1 MHREVSPQHSSS
13 AIHHEV
19 SHLEIMPIEIPLTQ
33 PESVGS
39 LCVVPLRAPP
49 SRFRASPAMD
59 NRKSEGNA
67 EKVSNSAGI
76 GDICF
81 STCTTGT
88 MPSRCLDA
96 VLRQYYEP
104 PRGGGAC
111 SLSSWPASEML
122 AVSTANPHLPEGSRM
137 AGQHCPPEA
146 TQGSKHP
153 HWSSRDSYQAHA

>member
-1 MHREVSPQHSSS
+1 
-13 AIHHEV
+13 
-19 SHLEIMPIEIPLTQ
+19 
-33 PESVGS
+33 
-39 LCVVPLRAPP
+39 
-49 SRFRASPAMD
+49 MD

-122 AVSTANPHLPEGSRM
+122 AVSTANPPFAGRVQNGQTALPDRGNP
-137 AGQHCPPEA
+137 GQ
-146 TQGSKHP
+146 
-153 HWSSRDSYQAHA
+153 QAVCFGVRAMDFRLMHEKCTECERTTCVFRNEPCLGCNGTGRRNGGIHRTCNGLGYLVICGK